1 MFAKIPP
8 ARLKV
13 LLSIPLVGYLVRR
26 KLLKGLGLDQC
37 RLALGGAAPMPP
49 DLLRWFR
56 DLGLDLLEGYGM
68 TENCAASHSTLPG
81 TCRPGTVGLPY
92 DGVESRIDPVTGEV
106 QMRSP
111 GVMMGY
117 YKEAEQTAATMTV
130 DGWLHTGDKGVLAA
144 DGSLRITGRVKD
156 IFKTAKG
163 EYVVPAPI
171 EDMLVT
177 HPDIEACAV
186 TGGGGF
192 AQALGIVMLS
202 ADAIKRIA
210 LPAARSALT
219 DSLTAHLQTVNARL
233 RSHEQLDC
241 LVVVTTTWTPENG
254 VVTPTFKVKRPKIE
268 ELYASHYAAW
278 FGQRQAVV
286 WAQV

>member
-1 MFAKIPP
+1 
-8 ARLKV
+8 
-13 LLSIPLVGYLVRR
+13 
-26 KLLKGLGLDQC
+26 
-37 RLALGGAAPMPP
+37 
-49 DLLRWFR
+49 
-56 DLGLDLLEGYGM
+56 
-68 TENCAASHSTLPG
+68 
-81 TCRPGTVGLPY
+81 
-92 DGVESRIDPVTGEV
+92 
-106 QMRSP
+106 MRSP

-117 YKEAEQTAATMTV
+117 YKDAEQTAATISA
-130 DGWLHTGDKGVLAA
+130 DGWLHTGDKGVLEA
-144 DGSLRITGRVKD
+144 DGALRITGRVKD

-202 ADAIKRIA
+202 AEAAQRLA
-210 LPAARSALT
+210 QSAARADLT
-219 DSLTAHLQTVNARL
+219 DSLKAHLQAVNARL
-233 RSHEQLDC
+233 RPHEQLDC
-241 LVVVTTTWTPENG
+241 LVVVTTAWTPENG

-268 ELYASHYAAW
+268 ELYARHYAAW
-278 FGQRQAVV
+278 FGQRQPVV